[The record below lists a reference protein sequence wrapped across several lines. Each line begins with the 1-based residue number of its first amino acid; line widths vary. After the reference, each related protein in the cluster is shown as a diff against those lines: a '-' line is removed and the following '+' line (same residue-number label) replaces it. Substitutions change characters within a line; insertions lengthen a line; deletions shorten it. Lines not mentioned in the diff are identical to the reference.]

1 MEFFNKLGN
10 MASETYKYTADKTSK
25 LAKETKTKMKMNEYK
40 SEIEDL
46 YEEIGKIVYQKHVR
60 EEDINIKEDL
70 EEYCI
75 KIDILSQK
83 VEDCRME
90 ILNLKDKKQ
99 CQSCYAE
106 IEKEAKFCPKCGVEQ
121 PEEVVEVKEVEIVEE
136 EDKTE
141 AEKENNTDNVESEE
155 I

>member
-1 MEFFNKLGN
+1 MDFFNKLGN

-25 LAKETKTKMKMNEYK
+25 IAKETKKKIKMNEYK

-70 EEYCI
+70 EEYCS
-75 KIDILSQK
+75 KIDVLSKK
-83 VEDCRME
+83 VEECRME

-99 CQSCYAE
+99 CQSCYTE
-106 IEKEAKFCPKCGVEQ
+106 IEKEDKFCPKCGAEQ
-121 PEEVVEVKEVEIVEE
+121 PEEVVEVKEAEIVEDDDQKE
-136 EDKTE
+136 EALE
-141 AEKENNTDNVESEE
+141 QENEE
-155 I
+155 NQENS

>member
-1 MEFFNKLGN
+1 MDFFNKLGN

-70 EEYCI
+70 EEYCR
-75 KIDILSQK
+75 KIDVLSNKVEECRMDILS
-83 VEDCRME
+83 
-90 ILNLKDKKQ
+90 LKDKKQ
-99 CQSCYAE
+99 CPSCYTE
-106 IEKEAKFCPKCGVEQ
+106 IEKENKFCPKCGAEQ

-136 EDKTE
+136 NNDN
-141 AEKENNTDNVESEE
+141 KEESVEQESIENEE
-155 I
+155 NS

>member
-40 SEIEDL
+40 SEIESI
-46 YEEIGKIVYQKHVR
+46 YEDIGKIVYQKHVR

-70 EEYCI
+70 QEYCD

-99 CQSCYAE
+99 CPSCYTE
-106 IEKEAKFCPKCGVEQ
+106 IEKEAKFCPKCGTEQ
-121 PEEVVEVKEVEIVEE
+121 PTETVEVKEVEIVKEEKEESSKQEEPKEE
-136 EDKTE
+136 E
-141 AEKENNTDNVESEE
+141 
-155 I
+155 

>member
-10 MASETYKYTADKTSK
+10 MASETYKYTADKTNK
-25 LAKETKTKMKMNEYK
+25 LAKETKTKIKMNEYK
-40 SEIEDL
+40 SEIEGI

-70 EEYCI
+70 QEYCD

-83 VEDCRME
+83 VEECRMK

-99 CQSCYAE
+99 CPSCFTE
-106 IEKEAKFCPKCGVEQ
+106 IEKEDNFCPKCGAIQ
-121 PEEVVEVKEVEIVEE
+121 PEEVVEVKETEIIKEE
-136 EDKTE
+136 VVK
-141 AEKENNTDNVESEE
+141 ESEE
-155 I
+155 QEERNEEEKEEE